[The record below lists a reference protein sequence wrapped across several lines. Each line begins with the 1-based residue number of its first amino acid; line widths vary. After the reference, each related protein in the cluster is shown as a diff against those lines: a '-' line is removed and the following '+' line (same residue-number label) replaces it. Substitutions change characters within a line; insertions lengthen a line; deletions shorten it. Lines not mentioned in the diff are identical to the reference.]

1 MLMLWGESDSSKI
14 SGFIPYTLAPSPAGP
29 LPKFSSLLV
38 TPFSIP
44 LGLGSFCRSPW
55 VLPPPFPP
63 HLCSASRPDGPDGG
77 LGLSAPLTLGTWVR
91 GHRSGAAAPGP
102 LPVAPNRSKWFD
114 LIEPRRMPPDVTL
127 LSLTT
132 LMVAQG
138 KSQPAR

>member
-14 SGFIPYTLAPSPAGP
+14 SGFIPYTLAPGPAGP
-29 LPKFSSLLV
+29 LPNFSSLLSPPS
-38 TPFSIP
+38 PFHLAWAHSAGAP
-44 LGLGSFCRSPW
+44 GSCLLHSYLTCALHPALMAQMGAW
-55 VLPPPFPP
+55 VCLPPLPW
-63 HLCSASRPDGPDGG
+63 
-77 LGLSAPLTLGTWVR
+77 APG
-91 GHRSGAAAPGP
+91 SGAAAPGP

-138 KSQPAR
+138 KSQLAR